1 MKIQEIREM
10 SNEDLKTRENELIE
24 QIFRGRFKKS
34 LGEVDAVKN
43 VRLQKKELA
52 QVKTVARERVLG
64 IKH

>member
-10 SNEDLKTRENELIE
+10 SDEDLKTRETELIE

-34 LGEVDAVKN
+34 LGEVDAVKS

-52 QVKTVARERVLG
+52 QVKTVTRERVLG

>member
-10 SNEDLKTRENELIE
+10 SAEDLKTRETELIE

-34 LGEVDAVKN
+34 LGEVDAVKS
-43 VRLQKKELA
+43 VRLHKKELA
-52 QVKTVARERVLG
+52 KVKTIARERVLG

>member
-10 SNEDLKTRENELIE
+10 SNEDLKTRETELIE

>member
-10 SNEDLKTRENELIE
+10 SDADLKTRETELIE

-43 VRLQKKELA
+43 IRLQKKELA

>member
-10 SNEDLKTRENELIE
+10 SDEDLKTRETELIE

-34 LGEVDAVKN
+34 LGEVDAVKG

-52 QVKTVARERVLG
+52 QVKTIARERVLA

>member
-1 MKIQEIREM
+1 MKIQEMREM
-10 SNEDLKTRENELIE
+10 SDADLKTRETELIE

-43 VRLQKKELA
+43 IRLQKKELA

>member
-10 SNEDLKTRENELIE
+10 SDEDLKTRETELIE

-34 LGEVDAVKN
+34 LGEVDAVKS
-43 VRLQKKELA
+43 VRVQKKELA
-52 QVKTVARERVLG
+52 QVKTVTRERVLG

>member
-10 SNEDLKTRENELIE
+10 SDADLKTRETELIE

-34 LGEVDAVKN
+34 LGEVDAVKS